1 MFLARA
7 HARALFFNVSRETFV
22 EFVIRFFA
30 IAQNDSATL
39 LVTLSLSKGLLVSRE
54 TFLKNYYFILKFI
67 QNGDIIL
74 NVRKIL

>member
-1 MFLARA
+1 MDTKSCEVKFFARA
-7 HARALFFNVSRETFV
+7 NARDFLFNVSRETIF
-22 EFVIRFFA
+22 
-30 IAQNDSATL
+30 
-39 LVTLSLSKGLLVSRE
+39 LSNTTTFHFVSRE

>member
-1 MFLARA
+1 MFPVKQSKRCRPVVVGADA
-7 HARALFFNVSRETFV
+7 H
-22 EFVIRFFA
+22 IRP
-30 IAQNDSATL
+30 
-39 LVTLSLSKGLLVSRE
+39 LSKGLIVSRE